1 MTSARILLAHEEA
14 GFGRTLS
21 WILTEHEYQVI
32 PCPADD
38 GLPGRLS
45 AETTDLLVLE
55 TATGPAALD
64 LLRLIKQAPD
74 GRFEDLPVLLLAPL
88 SEEDTVDALGLGA
101 ADVLPP
107 PFRTREILARIKAH
121 LRATR
126 ALNKARAEAR
136 SRSELVGI
144 LREIA
149 SSLTP
154 DEVFQ
159 VLVRRVAQGLGIS
172 RCSVLLRDA
181 ADPGTAT
188 VMAAYEN
195 PELRNLAV
203 DLSRYPEIAR
213 AFTDGGVV
221 LSDSIGSDPLFSGTR
236 EAWRAEGTTVET
248 TSALAIPF
256 ALHDGRAGVFYLRT
270 SGVDTVLNQLD
281 VQFAEQVIRSAL
293 TTIEKAYELQE
304 VVEGHRKLREQAETD
319 PLTGLL
325 NRRAFEHRLARE
337 LEHAESFRTVLSCLM
352 IDVDHFKETNDRFGH
367 HAGDVVLSQLAALFR
382 REQRAIDVVA
392 RLGGEEFCILLPLTG
407 AGGAR
412 ILAERVLRR
421 VAGHRFGETGTPIE
435 VTVSIGIATWP
446 DDRVGDGPGL
456 LRLADEQLLK
466 AKTDGRN
473 RYRDAAP

>member
-1 MTSARILLAHEEA
+1 MTTARILLAHDDP

-21 WILTEHEYQVI
+21 WILTEHEYQVA
-32 PCPADD
+32 PCEADAD
-38 GLPGRLS
+38 VVARLD

-55 TATGPAALD
+55 TATGPAGLD
-64 LLRLIKQAPD
+64 LLRLIKQEE
-74 GRFEDLPVLLLAPL
+74 RFEDLPVLLLSPL
-88 SEEDTVDALGLGA
+88 PEEDAVEALSLGA
-101 ADVLPP
+101 ADILTP
-107 PFRTREILARIKAH
+107 PFRTREILARIKAQ

-126 ALNKARAEAR
+126 ALNRARAEAR

-154 DEVFQ
+154 AEIFQ

-172 RCSVLLRDA
+172 KCSVLLREA
-181 ADPGTAT
+181 ADPAVAT

-203 DLSRYPEIAR
+203 ELPRYPEIAR
-213 AFTDGGVV
+213 AFDEGTVV
-221 LSDSIGSDPLFSGTR
+221 LSDSIDSDPLFTR
-236 EAWRAEGTTVET
+236 TRQTWMAEGRTVET

-256 ALHDGRAGVFYLRT
+256 TLQDGRAGVFYLRT
-270 SGVDTVLNQLD
+270 TGADAVLNQLD
-281 VQFAEQVIRSAL
+281 VQFAEQVIRAAL
-293 TTIEKAYELQE
+293 TTLEKAYQLQE

-325 NRRAFEHRLARE
+325 NRRAFEQRLTRE
-337 LEHAESFRTVLSCLM
+337 LEHAGVYHTVLSCLM

-367 HAGDVVLSQLAALFR
+367 QVGDVVLTQLAALLR

-407 AGGAR
+407 TGGAR
-412 ILAERVLRR
+412 ILAERILRR
-421 VAGHRFGETGTPIE
+421 VAGNRFGEPGVPVD

-446 DDRVGDGPGL
+446 DEQEGDGLSL

-466 AKTDGRN
+466 AKSDGRN